1 MKGILVIAGRDFR
14 SIVTSPTFFVICFF
28 STLIWAFSYANLL
41 YQFDAI
47 LSETGSRGQMG
58 PRNLHLSV
66 FGNFLAS
73 SVHLVMIIAI
83 PALTMRL
90 LSEEKKQRTYD
101 LLLTAPI
108 SATQIALGKFL
119 AGWLVSMVL
128 VFISQLYPLITS
140 LFVDFPLGPLLSSC
154 LGFSL
159 MMGAYVAMGLF
170 ASSLTSSVMLSVIFG
185 ILLNIMVL
193 IFSSL
198 IGSIDDS
205 VMMNIFDHISL
216 AGHLEFFLLG
226 NIQSKSVVFF
236 LSFISFFVF
245 LSQRVIESSRWR

>member
-1 MKGILVIAGRDFR
+1 MKGFLVIAGRDFR

-41 YQFDAI
+41 YQFDAL
-47 LSETGSRGQMG
+47 LSETGQGRGQMG

-73 SVHLVMIIAI
+73 SVHLMMVIAI

-128 VFISQLYPLITS
+128 VFISQIYPLITS
-140 LFVDFPLGPLLSSC
+140 LFVDFPLGPLLSSSF
-154 LGFSL
+154 GFSL

-185 ILLNIMVL
+185 ILLNLMVL
-193 IFSSL
+193 IFSSF
-198 IGSIDDS
+198 IGNIDDS

-226 NIQSKSVVFF
+226 NIQSKSIVVFF
-236 LSFISFFVF
+236 ELY
-245 LSQRVIESSRWR
+245 